1 MKKDIE
7 LPKVENVYIA
17 ALLEHNLDFNEDNWY
32 VYLINNTD
40 SVLEMPI
47 VVSRAYGTVNKEA
60 VKTSMLRHVFQELQP
75 RTALKIEFLE
85 SQVLPLYNE
94 FVVTYFIGNTLYD
107 KKFVFSPNTINTN
120 AMTILPV
127 IERKGVLVK

>member
-107 KKFVFSPNTINTN
+107 KKFVFNPNTINTN